1 MLQIYLKVF
10 LKLQVITRKQLTM
23 VYLKAVHLMGSQ
35 FQKLALQQETLLV
48 MSDGNDAGRNA
59 RTIYSYPL

>member
-23 VYLKAVHLMGSQ
+23 VYLKAVHLMG
-35 FQKLALQQETLLV
+35 LAISKVGMQQETLLV

>member
-1 MLQIYLKVF
+1 MGLAISKVG
-10 LKLQVITRKQLTM
+10 M
-23 VYLKAVHLMGSQ
+23 
-35 FQKLALQQETLLV
+35 QQETLLV